1 MIARKKITCILLSF
15 ITFINI
21 GFAMSERKQS
31 TDIKPAKNQIVEV
44 KETAN
49 IPGLTFKTDK
59 QVYLKAEQVCFTI
72 ENQSQ
77 TEYILPSS
85 APYAIFNKEKPEV
98 AIYSPLSAQVITPL
112 KPKEIKKWCWDQKD
126 TEGKEVS
133 SGDYFVRLTVFDKSG
148 NVGFLKADFT
158 IKLK

>member
-1 MIARKKITCILLSF
+1 MRKKTLIYVLFLTI
-15 ITFINI
+15 FINI
-21 GFAMSERKQS
+21 GFAMSEKKQN
-31 TDIKPAKNQIVEV
+31 TDTKPSKNQNVEV
-44 KETAN
+44 KETVN
-49 IPGLTFKTDK
+49 IPGLIFKTDK

-98 AIYSPLSAQVITPL
+98 AIYSPVSAQVITLL
-112 KPKEIKKWCWDQKD
+112 KPKEVKKWCWDQKD
-126 TEGKEVS
+126 IEGKEVS
-133 SGDYFVRLTVFDKSG
+133 SGDYFIRLTIFDKSG
-148 NVGFLKADFT
+148 KVNFLKAEFT